1 MRRCILL
8 AMLGITVLLLTGCG
22 GDGVAYSRR
31 ERIHRMNRAME
42 WDSKQYAD
50 DVDLFWLNDQ
60 NLRTSR
66 WSIP

>member
-1 MRRCILL
+1 MRRWILL
-8 AMLGITVLLLTGCG
+8 ALVGLTALLQTGCG
-22 GDGVAYSRR
+22 GDGVAYTQR
-31 ERIHRMNRAME
+31 ERIHRMRRAME
-42 WDSKQYAD
+42 WDAKQYAD

>member
-1 MRRCILL
+1 MRRW
-8 AMLGITVLLLTGCG
+8 TLLTLLGLTALLQLGCG
-22 GDGVAYSRR
+22 GDGVAYTRR
-31 ERIHRMNRAME
+31 ERIHRMQRTME

-60 NLRTSR
+60 NLRLSR